1 MKENVFF
8 KKAKIFKTILVLNCH
23 FVLKLDIN
31 YYFYF
36 YSILILIKLNINL

>member
-8 KKAKIFKTILVLNCH
+8 KKAKIFKTIFVLNCH
-23 FVLKLDIN
+23 VVLKLDIN

-36 YSILILIKLNINL
+36 YSILIKININL

>member
-8 KKAKIFKTILVLNCH
+8 KKAKIFKTILVLSCH

-36 YSILILIKLNINL
+36 YSILIKLNINL